1 MTNTGLKIRR
11 GQLLALSVVIA
22 VVLALL
28 VVGAPVL
35 AAASPGSTSQ
45 LRSSVGTGNE
55 PTEVPPASGVIRSGQ
70 GYRFDQ
76 DGWIYLH
83 LEGDARERGIQHGTL
98 AAHELEEAL
107 RVVKFRLFWDTG
119 HEWSEFVQVAE
130 DLFVPRAD
138 AEWLDEIKGIAEG
151 AQQQGVD
158 VTWQD
163 VLAWNGYFE
172 LAEYHFPNPA
182 ADREHCSA
190 FIATGS
196 YTEDGLVVMAHN
208 SWDMYDHGQFANAI
222 LDIQPSRGHR
232 MLMQGFVGRIHSG
245 TDFFVTDAGLMGT
258 ETTIGGFDSYDP
270 NGTPEFFRVRKAMQY
285 ADTLDDFVATML
297 DNNNGGYANSWLLAD
312 AHSGEIL
319 RLELG
324 LKYHSIERTRDG
336 FYVGFNA
343 ASDIKLRA
351 LETEGAGYD
360 DIRLPSG
367 ARRVRLTQLMR
378 QYAGQINVEI
388 AQQILADHYDVYLEQ
403 EKPSSRTIEGR
414 YDLDRFEYWAA
425 RAPYTPKGAVDGKV
439 MDSAMA
445 REMSFWARWGSS
457 SGLPFY
463 ADEFLAAHPQY
474 DYLQGYLHDRPT
486 QPWSL
491 FQAGQTAPQPARPPL
506 TDAEGGDLATVVSIG
521 AGDDGTAVNL
531 TVGQRL
537 DVVLEGNP
545 TTGYLWMVD
554 TIDRAVLRETG
565 EWEFVPDSD
574 AAGAGGVVTLHF
586 RAFAPGETELKLSYR
601 PSWQPEAEA
610 YETFAVKVIVSA
622 AQAN

>member
-1 MTNTGLKIRR
+1 MTNTGLKTWCSRF
-11 GQLLALSVVIA
+11 QPLPALIA
-22 VVLALL
+22 IVLALL
-28 VVGAPVL
+28 VVTTPAL
-35 AAASPGSTSQ
+35 AAGPPANTSS
-45 LRSSVGTGNE
+45 LGWSVGSAAA
-55 PTEVPPASGVIRSGQ
+55 PTQAPPANEVMRYGQ

-83 LEGDARERGIQHGTL
+83 LEGDARERGIQHGYLVAT
-98 AAHELEEAL
+98 ELEEAL
-107 RVVKFRLFWDTG
+107 RVLRFRLLWDTG

-130 DLFVPRAD
+130 DLFVPRGD

-151 AQQQGVD
+151 AQEAGVNI
-158 VTWQD
+158 TWQD

-208 SWDMYDHGQFANAI
+208 SWDMYDHGQFANVI
-222 LDIQPSRGHR
+222 LDIQPNQGHR
-232 MLMQGFVGRIHSG
+232 MLMQSFVGSIQSG

-270 NGTPEFFRVRKAMQY
+270 SGTPEFFRARKAMQY
-285 ADTLDDFVATML
+285 ADTLDDFVAILL

-312 AHSGEIL
+312 TNSGEIL
-319 RLELG
+319 RFELG
-324 LKYHSIERTRDG
+324 LKYHAIERTRDG
-336 FYVGFNA
+336 FYLGFNA

-351 LETEGAGYD
+351 LETDGGGYD
-360 DIRLPSG
+360 DIRKPSG

-403 EKPSSRTIEGR
+403 EKPGSRTIEGR
-414 YDLDRFEYWAA
+414 YELDRFEYWEG
-425 RAPYTPKGAVDGKV
+425 RPPYVPKGAVDGKV

-445 REMSFWARWGSS
+445 REMRFWARWGSS

-463 ADEFLAAHPQY
+463 AADFLAAHPQY
-474 DYLQGYLHDRPT
+474 DYLEGYLHDRPT

-491 FQAGQTAPQPARPPL
+491 FQASQTAPRPTRPPL
-506 TDAEGGDLATVVSIG
+506 TDAEAGAVAGVVTIG
-521 AGDDGTAVNL
+521 AADNGSEVAL

-537 DVVLEGNP
+537 DVSLEGNP
-545 TTGYLWMVD
+545 TTGYLWMVESVD
-554 TIDRAVLRETG
+554 WAVLRETG
-565 EWEFVPDSD
+565 EWSFVPEGD
-574 AAGAGGVVTLHF
+574 AEGAGGMVTLHF
-586 RAFAPGETELKLSYR
+586 RAFAPGETELRLGYR
-601 PSWQPEAEA
+601 PSYKSDAEA
-610 YETFAVKVIVSA
+610 VETFAVKVIVRA
-622 AQAN
+622 AAEG